1 MGSAAT
7 AAERRR
13 RWFWV
18 TLTLKSLWKGGAVP
32 GFRTPDRRAGC
43 HVLNQEL
50 APAGCTAA
58 LTQSAAT
65 LVTAEPAAKK
75 TTSWVWAR

>member
-18 TLTLKSLWKGGAVP
+18 TLTLKSLCKGGAVP
-32 GFRTPDRRAGC
+32 GFRTPDRSAVC
-43 HVLNQEL
+43 LVLNQEL
-50 APAGCTAA
+50 AAQEFPAD
-58 LTQSAAT
+58 LTPSAAT
-65 LVTAEPAAKK
+65 LVTAEPTAEK
-75 TTSWVWAR
+75 TLSWAR